1 MELYLLP
8 EPACF
13 LQLVSIMVCLSVDG
27 LLHISLVQALGF
39 VKLNVLDVQD
49 NLRSLNQGRCLKK
62 KIYISVEQIQVKSA
76 FAFLHGCPFQ
86 DVQRGGTNSF

>member
-49 NLRSLNQGRCLKK
+49 NLRSLNQG
-62 KIYISVEQIQVKSA
+62 
-76 FAFLHGCPFQ
+76 
-86 DVQRGGTNSF
+86 